1 MAVTSGV
8 HGIKLRDS
16 LSVGYA
22 RIPARTDR
30 RPSLRERFVSVTRRP
45 GHATF
50 DAGGSGMSDGPTA
63 ERNDGQTV
71 ERHERTVEADDAGGS
86 WTDWLPYA
94 GIVALYTATVL
105 GGLALTDEM
114 SALGLVLFEDPG
126 NVGNVGVF
134 AVLVLAAT
142 GLMVLAF
149 RYEVGDLLVRALLLG
164 SAGALTAAAFVA
176 VTGIGT
182 VASEG
187 AAMGLP
193 ADPVSGAVA
202 AGTAVVLWVYP
213 EWYVNDLAAVVFGA
227 AAIPMLGLG
236 FAPFP
241 VVVLLILW
249 AGYDAYSVY
258 VSGHMQ
264 ELAAGLGDLRAPIVF
279 IVPHSLSY
287 SLREEGLD
295 LADSEDEGETDDE
308 SADEAGEPTAEKPAE
323 STGADADADDGMH
336 NVALLGLGDALI
348 PGMLAVS
355 AGEFLDAPVVVPA
368 LNANLPALGALVGGL
383 VGMGGL
389 LYLVHRVEGA
399 HAGLPPLNAGVLGG
413 YLVGAVAAGVPLSA
427 ALGL

>member
-1 MAVTSGV
+1 MS
-8 HGIKLRDS
+8 
-16 LSVGYA
+16 
-22 RIPARTDR
+22 
-30 RPSLRERFVSVTRRP
+30 E
-45 GHATF
+45 
-50 DAGGSGMSDGPTA
+50 GSTA
-63 ERNDGQTV
+63 EGT
-71 ERHERTVEADDAGGS
+71 ERATEADDTSSS

-105 GGLALTDEM
+105 GGLALADEM

-134 AVLVLAAT
+134 AVLVLVTT
-142 GLMVLAF
+142 GIMVLAF
-149 RYEVGDLLVRALLLG
+149 RYEVGDLLVRAFLLG
-164 SAGALTAAAFVA
+164 SAGVLTATTFVA
-176 VTGIGT
+176 VTGIGSI
-182 VASEG
+182 ASEG

-193 ADPVSGAVA
+193 TGPVSGAVA
-202 AGTAVVLWVYP
+202 LGTAVVLWVYP

-236 FAPFP
+236 FGPFP
-241 VVVLLILW
+241 VVVLLVAW
-249 AGYDAYSVY
+249 AGYDAYAVY

-295 LADSEDEGETDDE
+295 LAESDDSDDADGEGRTEG
-308 SADEAGEPTAEKPAE
+308 SADETADDTPTDEPTGE
-323 STGADADADDGMH
+323 GMH

-368 LNANLPALGALVGGL
+368 LNANFPALGALVGGL

-413 YLVGAVAAGVPLSA
+413 YLVGAVAAGVPVTA

>member
-1 MAVTSGV
+1 
-8 HGIKLRDS
+8 
-16 LSVGYA
+16 
-22 RIPARTDR
+22 
-30 RPSLRERFVSVTRRP
+30 
-45 GHATF
+45 
-50 DAGGSGMSDGPTA
+50 MSDQPTA
-63 ERNDGQTV
+63 ASEERQV
-71 ERHERTVEADDAGGS
+71 EESAAGRA
-86 WTDWLPYA
+86 WREWPPYL

-134 AVLVLAAT
+134 AVLVLVTT
-142 GLMVLAF
+142 GIMVLAF
-149 RYEVGDLLVRALLLG
+149 RYEVGDLLVRAFLLG
-164 SAGALTAAAFVA
+164 SAGVLTATAFVA
-176 VTGIGT
+176 VTGIGSI
-182 VASEG
+182 ASEG

-193 ADPVSGAVA
+193 ADPVSGALA

-236 FAPFP
+236 FGPFP
-241 VVVLLILW
+241 VVVLLVLW
-249 AGYDAYSVY
+249 AGYDAYAVY

-287 SLREEGLD
+287 SLRDEGLD
-295 LADSEDEGETDDE
+295 LADSEDEDAGDE
-308 SADEAGEPTAEKPAE
+308 SADDAPADG
-323 STGADADADDGMH
+323 SVDDVPADGSADEVPADGSDDGMH

-355 AGEFLDAPVVVPA
+355 AGEFLDAPTVVPA

-413 YLVGAVAAGVPLSA
+413 YLAGAVAAGIPVTA

>member
-1 MAVTSGV
+1 MS
-8 HGIKLRDS
+8 
-16 LSVGYA
+16 
-22 RIPARTDR
+22 
-30 RPSLRERFVSVTRRP
+30 E
-45 GHATF
+45 
-50 DAGGSGMSDGPTA
+50 GSTA
-63 ERNDGQTV
+63 EGT
-71 ERHERTVEADDAGGS
+71 ERVTGTDDTDSWWAD
-86 WTDWLPYA
+86 WVPYA

-134 AVLVLAAT
+134 AVLVLVTT
-142 GLMVLAF
+142 GIMVLAF
-149 RYEVGDLLVRALLLG
+149 RYEVGDLLVRAFLLA
-164 SAGALTAAAFVA
+164 SAGSLTAVAFVA
-176 VTGIGT
+176 VTGIGQ
-182 VASEG
+182 VATEG
-187 AAMGLP
+187 AALGLP
-193 ADPVSGAVA
+193 TGPVSVGIAV
-202 AGTAVVLWVYP
+202 GTAVVLWVYP
-213 EWYVNDLAAVVFGA
+213 EWWLNDLAAVVFGA

-236 FAPFP
+236 FGPLP
-241 VVVLLILW
+241 VVVLLVCW
-249 AGYDAYSVY
+249 AGYDAYAVY

-279 IVPHSLSY
+279 VVPRSLSY

-295 LADSEDEGETDDE
+295 LAESEGEREDDE
-308 SADEAGEPTAEKPAE
+308 SAEPVDDEPA
-323 STGADADADDGMH
+323 ADETADDGMH

-355 AGEFLDAPVVVPA
+355 AGAFLDAPVVVPA

-413 YLVGAVAAGVPLSA
+413 YLVGAVAAGVPLTA

>member
-1 MAVTSGV
+1 
-8 HGIKLRDS
+8 
-16 LSVGYA
+16 
-22 RIPARTDR
+22 
-30 RPSLRERFVSVTRRP
+30 
-45 GHATF
+45 
-50 DAGGSGMSDGPTA
+50 MSDQPTA
-63 ERNDGQTV
+63 ASEERQV
-71 ERHERTVEADDAGGS
+71 EESAAGRA
-86 WTDWLPYA
+86 WREWPPYL

-114 SALGLVLFEDPG
+114 SALELVLFEDPG

-134 AVLVLAAT
+134 AVLVLVTT
-142 GLMVLAF
+142 GIMVLAF
-149 RYEVGDLLVRALLLG
+149 RYEVGDLLVRAFLLG
-164 SAGALTAAAFVA
+164 SAGVLTATAFVA
-176 VTGIGT
+176 VTGIGSI
-182 VASEG
+182 ASEG

-193 ADPVSGAVA
+193 ADPVSGALA

-236 FAPFP
+236 FGPFP
-241 VVVLLILW
+241 VVVLLVLW
-249 AGYDAYSVY
+249 AGYDAYAVY

-287 SLREEGLD
+287 SLRDEGLD
-295 LADSEDEGETDDE
+295 LADSEDEDAGDE
-308 SADEAGEPTAEKPAE
+308 SADDAPTDG
-323 STGADADADDGMH
+323 SDDGMH

-355 AGEFLDAPVVVPA
+355 AGEFLDAPTVVPA

-413 YLVGAVAAGVPLSA
+413 YLAGAVAAGIPVTA

>member
-1 MAVTSGV
+1 
-8 HGIKLRDS
+8 
-16 LSVGYA
+16 
-22 RIPARTDR
+22 
-30 RPSLRERFVSVTRRP
+30 
-45 GHATF
+45 
-50 DAGGSGMSDGPTA
+50 MSDGEPA
-63 ERNDGQTV
+63 ERRAEVT
-71 ERHERTVEADDAGGS
+71 TDDAAGS
-86 WTDWLPYA
+86 WVDWLPYA

-105 GGLALTDEM
+105 GGLALADEM
-114 SALGLVLFEDPG
+114 RALGLVLFEDPS

-134 AVLVLAAT
+134 AVLVLVAT
-142 GLMVLAF
+142 GIMVLAF
-149 RYEVGDLLVRALLLG
+149 RYEVGDLLVRAFLLG
-164 SAGALTAAAFVA
+164 SAGSLTAVAFVA

-182 VASEG
+182 IASEG

-193 ADPVSGAVA
+193 AGPVSGAVA
-202 AGTAVVLWVYP
+202 VGTAILLWVYP
-213 EWYVNDLAAVVFGA
+213 EWYVNDLAAVLFGA

-236 FAPFP
+236 FGPFP
-241 VVVLLILW
+241 VVVLLVLW
-249 AGYDAYSVY
+249 AGYDAYAVY

-279 IVPHSLSY
+279 VVPHSLSY

-295 LADSEDEGETDDE
+295 LADPDEEGESRELADDVPGTEEPTDGEPAEDET
-308 SADEAGEPTAEKPAE
+308 ADE
-323 STGADADADDGMH
+323 GMH

-368 LNANLPALGALVGGL
+368 LNANLPALGAFVGGL

-413 YLVGAVAAGVPLSA
+413 YLVGAVAAGIPVTA

>member
-1 MAVTSGV
+1 MS
-8 HGIKLRDS
+8 
-16 LSVGYA
+16 
-22 RIPARTDR
+22 
-30 RPSLRERFVSVTRRP
+30 E
-45 GHATF
+45 
-50 DAGGSGMSDGPTA
+50 GSTA
-63 ERNDGQTV
+63 EGT
-71 ERHERTVEADDAGGS
+71 ERVTGADDAGGS

-114 SALGLVLFEDPG
+114 GALGLVLFEDPG

-134 AVLVLAAT
+134 AVLVLVTT
-142 GLMVLAF
+142 GIMVLAF
-149 RYEVGDLLVRALLLG
+149 RYEVGDLLVRAFLLG
-164 SAGALTAAAFVA
+164 SAGVLTATTFVA
-176 VTGIGT
+176 VTGIGSI
-182 VASEG
+182 ASEG

-193 ADPVSGAVA
+193 TGPVSGAVA
-202 AGTAVVLWVYP
+202 LGTAVVLWVYP

-236 FAPFP
+236 FGPFP
-241 VVVLLILW
+241 VVVLLVAW
-249 AGYDAYSVY
+249 AGYDAYAVY

-295 LADSEDEGETDDE
+295 LADPDDEGESTEPADDEPAEGE
-308 SADEAGEPTAEKPAE
+308 SADE
-323 STGADADADDGMH
+323 GMH

-355 AGEFLDAPVVVPA
+355 ASEFLDAPVVVPA
-368 LNANLPALGALVGGL
+368 LNANPPALGALVGGL

-413 YLVGAVAAGVPLSA
+413 YLVGAVAAGVPITA